1 MVKRLGK
8 QKKKDGGKSHRNVKK
23 KEMYDVLLTHLC
35 KLVNK

>member
-23 KEMYDVLLTHLC
+23 KKNVWCPFNSPLQAC
-35 KLVNK
+35 

>member
-23 KEMYDVLLTHLC
+23 KNVWCPFNSPLQAC
-35 KLVNK
+35 